1 LFAVV
6 VEVGSERTPIPS
18 KRKTEMKNIVMPLLL
33 LLFAVVPAQAFMAEG
48 CGAGKCT
55 DCHSLSA
62 QEASTLFK
70 GNVDKVI
77 KVELAEVP
85 GLWSV
90 EVEKDNKRF
99 SVFIDFSKAYVVAG
113 NIIRLSDGENINAS
127 RSPESKRVDLAQIPL
142 GDALLLGKSTA
153 KTKVIVFTD
162 PECPYCKRLH
172 AELHEVVRRD
182 PEIAFLIKLFPLK
195 MHPNAYTISK
205 SIVCNRSM
213 AMLEDSFAGK
223 PVPPPLCETR
233 AVDETLALVE
243 KLGIN
248 STPTLVLPDGR
259 VMPGYKKADD
269 LLKLLGAK
277 TAQAPSV
284 RQGPR

>member
-1 LFAVV
+1 MKKNMLPFLLF
-6 VEVGSERTPIPS
+6 
-18 KRKTEMKNIVMPLLL
+18 LLL
-33 LLFAVVPAQAFMAEG
+33 AAVPAQAFMEEG
-48 CGAGKCT
+48 CGAGNCA
-55 DCHSLSA
+55 DCHSLSV
-62 QEASTLFK
+62 QEAATLFK
-70 GNVDKVI
+70 GNVDKVL

-85 GLWSV
+85 GLWLV
-90 EVEKDNKRF
+90 EVEKDKKRYPLY
-99 SVFIDFSKAYVVAG
+99 IDFSKGYVVAG
-113 NIIRLSDGENINAS
+113 NIIRLKDGQNITGS
-127 RSPESKRVDLAQIPL
+127 RSTEDKRVDPAQIPL

-162 PECPYCKRLH
+162 PECPYCKKLH
-172 AELHEVVRRD
+172 AELQEVVRRD

-205 SIVCNRSM
+205 SIVCNRSL
-213 AMLEDSFAGK
+213 AMLEESFAGK
-223 PVPPPLCETR
+223 TVPPPLCETR
-233 AVDETLALVE
+233 AIDDTLALVE

-277 TAQAPSV
+277 TALAP
-284 RQGPR
+284 RAR